1 MVFYLLFNYLFD
13 RKYYQALLP
22 YTDKFLFQNEILDS
36 NLYTIQKLVFEKRFH
51 PNKNPLIT
59 MIEKWQIHCIVTS
72 YYGY

>member
-13 RKYYQALLP
+13 SKYYQALLP
-22 YTDKFLFQNEILDS
+22 YIDKFLSQNEILD
-36 NLYTIQKLVFEKRFH
+36 NYLYTIQKFVFEKRFH